1 MKITVNIAILLV
13 IFFLVPMASATINVT
28 AESVGQTWVTWSWDE
43 GLDVTE
49 IYVDGHKMC
58 GFESTMPTFDML
70 DLSSCQPH
78 NVSIF
83 TSTDNGTN
91 WVTTLCVSPTGG
103 LGGELKPP
111 VIPVETTNLYTP
123 FILAP
128 ILCLA
133 YLFRAV
139 KSDEDA
145 EQNEESNPI
154 LGDLVVSGVG
164 VVISAMVVIWFV
176 QGISSAP
183 VVIESVSYT
192 LSQSESDNVG
202 DIQALLANV
211 TTPEYK
217 INPGGTGMFIRSSIS
232 SSEVTVSGSSVV
244 IYTHDSVRQLYQD
257 MGIALLYVLLGAVLG
272 LMFAWSLL
280 EMRRQIQERN
290 YYDENDMESY
300 GG

>member
-1 MKITVNIAILLV
+1 MKTTIKIAILL
-13 IFFLVPMASATINVT
+13 IFVFIIPPAAATINVT
-28 AESVGQTWVTWSWDE
+28 AESVGQTWVTWTWDA
-43 GLDVTE
+43 GLNVTE

-70 DLSSCQPH
+70 DLRSCHLH

-83 TSTDNGTN
+83 TDTDNGTN
-91 WVTTLCVSPTGG
+91 WTTTLCAPPTPGG
-103 LGGELKPP
+103 IGGELKPP

-133 YLFRAV
+133 YLFRAI
-139 KSDEDA
+139 KSDESD

-154 LGDLVVSGVG
+154 LGDIIVSGAG
-164 VVISAMVVIWFV
+164 FIISAMVVIWFV

-183 VVIESVSYT
+183 VTIESVSYS
-192 LSQSESDNVG
+192 LNAGDELG
-202 DIQALLANV
+202 DIRALLEN
-211 TTPEYK
+211 TTVSEYK
-217 INPGGTGMFIRSSIS
+217 ISPVGTGMFIRSAIS
-232 SSEVTVSGSSVV
+232 SSEITMSGSSVV
-244 IYTHDSVRQLYQD
+244 VHTHDNVRQLYQD
-257 MGIALLYVLLGAVLG
+257 IGVAFLYILLGAILG

-280 EMRRQIQERN
+280 ELRRQIQERT
-290 YYDENDMESY
+290 YYDENDMEQY